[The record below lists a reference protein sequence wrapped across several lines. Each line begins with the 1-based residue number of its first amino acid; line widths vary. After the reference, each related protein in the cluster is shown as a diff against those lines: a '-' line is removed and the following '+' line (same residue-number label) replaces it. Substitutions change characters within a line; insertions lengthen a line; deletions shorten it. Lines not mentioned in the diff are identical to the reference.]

1 MPLPCL
7 SLPCLFFPR
16 LSLES
21 VVPLSQLSAGVTG
34 VEVACQTGGA
44 VHWGG
49 AADIE
54 GVATGPQ
61 LLVTGAAGTVVRCFT
76 RGDVDES
83 GKKISFY
90 SIPAIRQADDER
102 AITTERR
109 TAWISALKREKNT
122 STNKPWEPS
131 KHSKVCSV
139 HFHSGKPSYRLSKT
153 HPDWIPTV
161 NMGHNSASVSGGK
174 RVSVE
179 RHERI
184 KKRKKQIQTNEAA
197 CALIDFHQ
205 QEAPQAPPEV
215 PEEPTKE
222 EETQTDL
229 EWDKELRQLVADS
242 EELRRTVQQKDKV
255 IKSMSLTEE
264 ALRDD
269 SEKLVYYTGLPS
281 WITLMTVFNLISP
294 YLPEIIANCKLTPFE
309 QMMVFL
315 MKITHNFG
323 HLDLA
328 YRFHVSTSTVSRTYH
343 RVLDAM
349 SMLGGRVSDKEI
361 TETSGL
367 LNYLEAGDV
376 IIADRGFTVSDYCR
390 LAMCELVIRPF
401 TRAKA
406 RFTKK
411 EVDWSRELSIV
422 RIHVESVIGLVKQ
435 KYSILQG
442 TLPLSMVGGID
453 MLGNGDAPI
462 DKLVKVCCALTNL
475 CLPIVPM
482 D

>member
-1 MPLPCL
+1 
-7 SLPCLFFPR
+7 
-16 LSLES
+16 
-21 VVPLSQLSAGVTG
+21 
-34 VEVACQTGGA
+34 
-44 VHWGG
+44 
-49 AADIE
+49 
-54 GVATGPQ
+54 
-61 LLVTGAAGTVVRCFT
+61 
-76 RGDVDES
+76 
-83 GKKISFY
+83 
-90 SIPAIRQADDER
+90 
-102 AITTERR
+102 
-109 TAWISALKREKNT
+109 
-122 STNKPWEPS
+122 
-131 KHSKVCSV
+131 
-139 HFHSGKPSYRLSKT
+139 
-153 HPDWIPTV
+153 
-161 NMGHNSASVSGGK
+161 
-174 RVSVE
+174 
-179 RHERI
+179 
-184 KKRKKQIQTNEAA
+184 
-197 CALIDFHQ
+197 
-205 QEAPQAPPEV
+205 
-215 PEEPTKE
+215 
-222 EETQTDL
+222 
-229 EWDKELRQLVADS
+229 
-242 EELRRTVQQKDKV
+242 
-255 IKSMSLTEE
+255 MSLTEE

-294 YLPEIIANCKLTPFE
+294 FLPEKNANCKLTPFE
-309 QMMVFL
+309 QMIVFL

-328 YRFHVSTSTVSRTYH
+328 YRFLVSTSTVSRTYH

-349 SMLGGRVSDKEI
+349 SVRLGHLIHWPSRLALRTSMPTAFLKFYKKACVIIDCTEVFIETPSDFLARAQTWSNYKHHNTIKFLIGITPQGTVSFISRCWGGRVSDKEI

-390 LAMCELVIRPF
+390 LAMCEIVIPPF

-406 RFTKK
+406 QLTKK

-422 RIHVESVIGLVKQ
+422 RIHVERVIGLVKQ

-475 CLPIVPM
+475 CPPIVPM